1 METSIIHSSSEIC
14 CVRIIKVSV
23 CLLGNF
29 KYCLN
34 NYLQQKTY
42 RERYLTTSVPK
53 VRNIYKFV
61 GTFRVEKSKNILL
74 DYVNMN
80 SIRDMS
86 EEMIDMDVINI
97 DFIIISDSK
106 TVHHIQIDSFIYKSI
121 KGY

>member
-1 METSIIHSSSEIC
+1 M
-14 CVRIIKVSV
+14 
-23 CLLGNF
+23 
-29 KYCLN
+29 
-34 NYLQQKTY
+34 QQKTY

-53 VRNIYKFV
+53 VRNIYKIV
-61 GTFRVEKSKNILL
+61 VTFRVEKSKNILL

-86 EEMIDMDVINI
+86 EEMIDMYVINI